1 MFNDFSNLF
10 PHPSVQIRQQSLL
23 HSFMCFDLCWWPRN
37 SSSLVKSDGWWNYAK
52 RCSIVGS
59 TVFLWTKCVL
69 NAVTVPNLRLFLKH
83 KPCDTA
89 ASTLGFTLL
98 HKKSF
103 FDDVVPVDDNF
114 LSGQGHFSTSLTEN
128 MGHVT
133 LFECIPTKYMEL
145 HKHSRQCLLSTYEI
159 VYLERESE
167 RIVCMCILP
176 HVIYV

>member
-1 MFNDFSNLF
+1 MRLECC
-10 PHPSVQIRQQSLL
+10 
-23 HSFMCFDLCWWPRN
+23 HSSESTVVSETQTLRH
-37 SSSLVKSDGWWNYAK
+37 SSS
-52 RCSIVGS
+52 
-59 TVFLWTKCVL
+59 
-69 NAVTVPNLRLFLKH
+69 
-83 KPCDTA
+83 A

-145 HKHSRQCLLSTYEI
+145 HKHSRQCSLSTYEI
-159 VYLERESE
+159 VYLERERETE
-167 RIVCMCILP
+167 RERVRESCVCVYCHM
-176 HVIYV
+176 